1 MKGFFKNGKQKKRRE
16 VKTKGKERKN
26 EKKGK
31 DPLRS
36 LFPTQSIPAFPFL
49 SCHLRGGLFIDIM
62 QVLKYFSFSALP
74 EVRPPPSSGGC
85 EGSSNPSSHL
95 GLSAEGDA
103 FLRAAPFISRRWPP
117 ARRSAA
123 RAAPRP
129 AMP

>member
-49 SCHLRGGLFIDIM
+49 SF
-62 QVLKYFSFSALP
+62 
-74 EVRPPPSSGGC
+74 
-85 EGSSNPSSHL
+85 
-95 GLSAEGDA
+95 
-103 FLRAAPFISRRWPP
+103 P
-117 ARRSAA
+117 AT
-123 RAAPRP
+123 
-129 AMP
+129 